1 MEFID
6 LVIRETSQH
15 RIHVQVQKATAEHFG
30 WDKAFPEWK
39 PRTHIVDGQKRIY
52 AHWALKTKNKRYGG
66 KRLRICRDV
75 STTGY
80 PAGKTHCFRCKG
92 PWAQRDLRDLAEVAG
107 DKFEW
112 MENFAYERVRREE
125 WLKGS

>member
-1 MEFID
+1 MEFLD
-6 LVIRETSQH
+6 LVLRESDQF
-15 RIHVQVQKATAEHFG
+15 RVHVNVQKITAQHFG

-39 PRTHIVDGQKRIY
+39 PRTRIVDGQRRVT
-52 AHWALKTKNKRYGG
+52 AHWALKPRMKAYGG

-75 STTGY
+75 SKHGY

-92 PWAQRDLRDLAEVAG
+92 PWARKDLIALAEVAG

-112 MENFAYERVRREE
+112 MENFAYERISREE
-125 WLKGS
+125 WLKDA